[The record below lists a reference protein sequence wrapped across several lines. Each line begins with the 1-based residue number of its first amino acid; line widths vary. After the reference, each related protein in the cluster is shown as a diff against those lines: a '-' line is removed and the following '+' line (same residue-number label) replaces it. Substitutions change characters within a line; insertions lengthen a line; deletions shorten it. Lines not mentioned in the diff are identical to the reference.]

1 MSKAT
6 LLGIATQPKHDDN
19 DRWTGA
25 DIMASIEVEAPDL
38 QPGVTALHRIGLNIT
53 LTPTMLRVIKA
64 YGYHDEAEDFIMKR
78 VRTCMDAMAKKFEGT
93 EHDADIIYDVIRLKM
108 PRFVSKSVE
117 RVYYSDNLQ
126 TGEIFESNLRI

>member
-25 DIMASIEVEAPDL
+25 DIMASIEVEVSEGE
-38 QPGVTALHRIGLNIT
+38 QFGLHRVGLKIT

-64 YGYHDEAEDFIMKR
+64 YGYHDEAEDYIMKR
-78 VRTCMDAMAKKFEGT
+78 VRACMDAMEKKFDGT
-93 EHDADIIYDVIRLKM
+93 QRDADNIYEVIRLKM

-117 RVYYSDNLQ
+117 RVYYSDNLR
-126 TGEIFESNLRI
+126 TGEIFESDLRI

>member
-25 DIMASIEVEAPDL
+25 DIMASIEVEVPEGE
-38 QPGVTALHRIGLNIT
+38 QFGLHRIGLNIM

-64 YGYHDEAEDFIMKR
+64 YGYHDEAEDYIMKR
-78 VRTCMDAMAKKFEGT
+78 VRVCMDAMAKKFDGT
-93 EHDADIIYDVIRLKM
+93 QRDADNIYEVIRLKM

-117 RVYYSDNLQ
+117 RVYYSDNLR
-126 TGEIFESNLRI
+126 TGEIFESDLRI

>member
-25 DIMASIEVEAPDL
+25 DIMASIEVE
-38 QPGVTALHRIGLNIT
+38 VTEGEQFGLHRIGLNIT
-53 LTPTMLRVIKA
+53 LTPMMLRVIKA
-64 YGYHDEAEDFIMKR
+64 YCYHDEAEDYIMKR
-78 VRTCMDAMAKKFEGT
+78 VRACMDAMAKKFDGT
-93 EHDADIIYDVIRLKM
+93 QRDADNIYEVIRLKM

-117 RVYYSDNLQ
+117 RVYYSDNLR
-126 TGEIFESNLRI
+126 TGEIFESDLRI

>member
-1 MSKAT
+1 MSKAI

-25 DIMASIEVEAPDL
+25 DIMASIEVEVPEGE
-38 QPGVTALHRIGLNIT
+38 QFGLHRIGLNIT
-53 LTPTMLRVIKA
+53 LTTTMLGVIKA
-64 YGYHDEAEDFIMKR
+64 YGYHDEAEDYIMKR
-78 VRTCMDAMAKKFEGT
+78 VRACMDAMADKFEGT

-117 RVYYSDNLQ
+117 RVYYSNNLR
-126 TGEIFESNLRI
+126 TGEVFESSLRI